1 MIISISKGRK
11 ILATIWIIGSLIPI
25 ALLTLQTIFG
35 TYYNG
40 KETEAWTWFAPV
52 IAPTLGLILS
62 VIAADAAN
70 PKPKDRPVNAFYFWV
85 ALSFSGFYLFSVNLI
100 FFSGPIIDSNPL
112 DLFKRASLA
121 LAVAQGF
128 VTITLGMFFT
138 KESEQPGAH
147 HDEAGADGK

>member
-1 MIISISKGRK
+1 MMISISKGRK

-40 KETEAWTWFAPV
+40 KEAEAWTWFAPV

-62 VIAADAAN
+62 VIAADASN
-70 PKPKDRPVNAFYFWV
+70 PKAKDRPVGAFYFWV
-85 ALSFSGFYLFSVNLI
+85 AFVFSGFYLLVVNVI
-100 FFSGPIIDSNPL
+100 FFSGPFVENPL

-128 VTITLGMFFT
+128 VTVTLGMFFS
-138 KESEQPGAH
+138 KESAQPGEQQ
-147 HDEAGADGK
+147 DEAGGDGK